1 MSARLATILA
11 GAAAT
16 VFLLGVSLSPA
27 AAAPEVGKVAPD
39 FTAVDSNGKTHKL
52 SDLKGKIVVLE
63 WTNHDC
69 PYVRKHYD
77 TGNMQKTQKHV
88 ADDGALWLTILSSA
102 PGEQGHV
109 TSAKANELTQSRKA
123 TPTAV
128 LHDAEGRIGR
138 AYAATVTP
146 HMYVIDKDGT
156 LKYMGAIDDKPTT
169 RRDDVPIA
177 TNYAWA
183 AFDAVKAGKEVN
195 PASTRAYGC
204 TIKYAPAPR
213 S

>member
-1 MSARLATILA
+1 MRMPTLVAV
-11 GAAAT
+11 GFAAA
-16 VFLLGVSLSPA
+16 LLLVAAVTPA
-27 AAAPEVGKVAPD
+27 TAAPEVGKAAPD
-39 FTAVDSNGKTHKL
+39 FMGVDSNGKSHKL

-88 ADDGALWLTILSSA
+88 GDGGALWLTILSSA

-109 TSAKANELTQSRKA
+109 TPAKANELTQTRKA

-128 LHDAEGRIGR
+128 LHDPEGRIGR
-138 AYAATVTP
+138 AYDAGVTP
-146 HMYVIDKDGT
+146 HMVVVDKDGT
-156 LKYMGAIDDKPTT
+156 LKYMGAMDDKPTT
-169 RRDDVPIA
+169 RRDDVATA
-177 TNYAWA
+177 TNFAWA
-183 AFDAVKAGKEVN
+183 AFDAVQSGKAVD